1 MIGTVTLNPCVDRTC
16 QLKNLEIGGM
26 NRIVSDRRDV
36 SGKGINVSLALTQN
50 DVAVRSC
57 GFIYKGG
64 KEFFLSELERFGICF
79 EGIEVE
85 GQLRENLKLWD
96 CVSNVTTEVNQSGN
110 PVGPDKWEDF
120 KAFFGTFVEGLDM
133 VVLAGS
139 VPKGIDKSAYAQ
151 LLAIANEKGI
161 PCILDAEGE
170 LLYRGLEQ
178 KPFLIKPNLY
188 EFNITFGHEGSDIPS
203 IVAKAR
209 QIITEG
215 KCTYI
220 CITLGKDGALMVGQE
235 GAWFAPSAK
244 VDVKCTQGAGDSIVS
259 GICKAYF
266 EGKGP
271 DQMLRYGVAMAGGTL
286 SLDGTLMCTK
296 KEFDRVLVDST
307 VEKLDY

>member
-50 DVAVRSC
+50 HVAVRSC

-64 KEFFLSELERFGICF
+64 KEFFLSELSRFGIDF
-79 EGIEVE
+79 QGVEVE

-110 PVGPDKWEDF
+110 PVTEESWEAF
-120 KAFFGTFVEGLDM
+120 KSYYRTFLEGLDM

-151 LLAIANEKGI
+151 LIKIANEKGI

-170 LLYRGLEQ
+170 LLNRGLEQ

-188 EFNITFGHEGSDIPS
+188 EFNITFGHEGNDIPS
-203 IVAKAR
+203 IVKKAHEIV
-209 QIITEG
+209 QEG

-220 CITLGKDGALMVGQE
+220 CITLGKDGALMVGRE

-259 GICKAYF
+259 GICKAYL

-271 DQMLRYGVAMAGGTL
+271 NEMLRYGVAMAGGTL
-286 SLDGTLMCTK
+286 SLEGTLMCTS
-296 KEFDRVLVDST
+296 KEFAEVLVDST
-307 VEKLDY
+307 VQKLDN